1 MEYNLDSVVLSS
13 RYNREELATHVH
25 RPEFKYVSYSASDD
39 QDSIDCHALASLQAV
54 ISQMNIEDDPYVISL
69 RSQLATLPAGKE
81 RDRVDQRLSKT
92 LDKKDSFSHKG
103 MHDFERTAKDLCFE
117 LGPWAANWYITSV
130 LQRARTEAKLL
141 TGVMA
146 SWQNAEKM
154 YLLQI
159 IGKVQLFPISYDPEV
174 IRAGIS
180 DKVHCLIK
188 SLLREEESF
197 QRRDELYSG
206 IVFVTRRD
214 AVITLGK
221 ILTSLPETSE
231 KFRVGCLLG
240 SSSSFKRHA
249 FMDISRTLLKENSTE
264 TLNDFRAGDK
274 NLIISTSVA
283 EEGLDIQA
291 CGSVVRF
298 DPPPNMVAWAQSRGR
313 ARRRK
318 STFVV
323 LLDERELT
331 SHNIHSWQD
340 LEQAMVDYY
349 NDQAR
354 GEQEEPEDETV
365 ENDEIFEVK
374 ETG

>member
-1 MEYNLDSVVLSS
+1 
-13 RYNREELATHVH
+13 
-25 RPEFKYVSYSASDD
+25 
-39 QDSIDCHALASLQAV
+39 
-54 ISQMNIEDDPYVISL
+54 MNIEDDPYVISL

-103 MHDFERTAKDLCFE
+103 MRDFARTAQDLCIE

-130 LQRARTEAKLL
+130 LERAKAEAGLQN
-141 TGVMA
+141 GVMA
-146 SWQNAEKM
+146 SWKNGEKR
-154 YLLQI
+154 YLLAI
-159 IGKVQLFPISYDPEV
+159 IDKVQLFPISYDPDV

-180 DKVHCLIK
+180 DKAHCLIR
-188 SLLREEESF
+188 SLLVEEESF
-197 QRRDELYSG
+197 RQQDERYSG

-214 AVITLGK
+214 SVITLGK
-221 ILTSLPETSE
+221 ILSSLPEVNE
-231 KFRVGCLLG
+231 KFQVGCLLG
-240 SSSSFKRHA
+240 TSSNFKRHA
-249 FMDISRTLLKENSTE
+249 FMDISRTLLKDNSTQM
-264 TLNDFRAGDK
+264 LKDFRARYK
-274 NLIISTSVA
+274 NLLVSTSVA

-331 SHNIHSWQD
+331 SHNIHSWQE

-349 NDQAR
+349 NNQAR
-354 GEQEEPEDETV
+354 DEQEEPEDETV
-365 ENDEIFEVK
+365 ENDVIFEVK